1 MTEYAL
7 YIESGPRRLKT
18 MVHVL
23 DLLGCTVQ
31 APTTDEALTATPDAI
46 REYLRFLRRHFDGVN
61 PEAEFD
67 LTVAAH
73 VTEGVSLGNGDP
85 APGFP
90 PDFEPLT
97 PTDLSLYL
105 RRLSWMHGDILHMV
119 RAIPRRT
126 LLSETAAGSRSI
138 YRLVEHVAEMECNAL
153 TNLVGRVD
161 ALTEMLKE
169 VQRGP
174 ERLPESLKDLWLIV
188 TTRLKA
194 LSEAERAALVSRGP
208 VTWTARRVLRR
219 MLEHDWEHLQELTQ
233 RVELIR
239 VQMAPTTPS
248 RYPMLA
254 RR

>member
-7 YIESGPRRLKT
+7 YIESGPRRQKT

-31 APTTDEALTATPDAI
+31 APTTEEAVAAAPDAI

-61 PEAEFD
+61 PEAHVD
-67 LTVAAH
+67 VTVAAH

-97 PTDLSLYL
+97 HEDHALYL
-105 RRLSWMHGDILHMV
+105 RRLAWLRGDFLHVV
-119 RAIPRRT
+119 RAIPRR
-126 LLSETAAGSRSI
+126 LLMAEMPDGNRSI
-138 YRLVEHVAEMECNAL
+138 YRVAEHIAEMECSVLANFAGK
-153 TNLVGRVD
+153 VSGV
-161 ALTEMLKE
+161 TEALKE

-174 ERLPESLKDLWLIV
+174 EHLPDALQDLWLVI
-188 TTRLKA
+188 TARLKG
-194 LSEAERAALVSRGP
+194 LSEEEHSLHVSRGP
-208 VTWTARRVLRR
+208 VTWTARRVFRR
-219 MLEHDWEHLQELTQ
+219 LLEHDWEHLQELSR

-239 VQMAPTTPS
+239 EQTAPPTIS